1 MTSSAREVATALG
14 TAWRL
19 GPGFLTS
26 CPLMAEHP
34 ARGPSLRLI
43 EHDSQIA
50 VRCDSHSNESARVI
64 EAIRTRWS
72 NLDIVEAPL
81 DALHPPDDFD
91 DNDGWPV
98 GPPPIH
104 ESYEALGLPFEDDSD
119 EVADADQYMV
129 VDGVRTLIPTDAEV
143 AAQGADARARG
154 LLTLR
159 EAIARWNLENPG
171 GNPIGID
178 DLDADDRANLDIRAY
193 FPRGGPEGVPCEVYA
208 DAAHALLPTA
218 THEEVIA
225 AAQVRL
231 AQARATQ
238 KRNESP
244 AIPPRFRLTK
254 ETLYASREIKTKDGS
269 RVEESQVCSRLE
281 VAALTRDANSGEWG
295 RLLQFDDPDGVGHE
309 WAMPM
314 SLLAAGGDEYRAAL
328 LEQGLRIY
336 PGLNAKNDLHE
347 YLAECRPAARGRAV
361 TRMGWHG
368 GVFVLPNATFGPLS
382 NGERVLFQSAS
393 LVSHAF
399 HVCGSLG
406 DWQRE
411 IGMRC
416 SGNSRLTF
424 AVSAGFASPLLY
436 LLGDESGGFHFV
448 GPSSLGKTTALRG
461 GGSVWGG
468 SKEPM
473 GFLRQWR
480 ATLNGLEGVAASHCD
495 SLLPLD
501 ELSQVDAREAGG
513 AAYLLANGSG
523 KSRARRDG
531 SARSPFTWRLL
542 FLSSGE
548 ITIGDKIK
556 EDGRQRAT
564 AGQAVRVLDIPAD
577 TGKFGL
583 FENLHGAAS
592 GQIFA
597 DTLRAATQQFFG
609 TPIRAFLPEI
619 TAHADRIADAARGAR
634 DEFIAQNL
642 PAGRPSKWA
651 ARPLDSD
658 WSQPAVS

>member
-1 MTSSAREVATALG
+1 
-14 TAWRL
+14 
-19 GPGFLTS
+19 
-26 CPLMAEHP
+26 
-34 ARGPSLRLI
+34 
-43 EHDSQIA
+43 
-50 VRCDSHSNESARVI
+50 
-64 EAIRTRWS
+64 
-72 NLDIVEAPL
+72 
-81 DALHPPDDFD
+81 
-91 DNDGWPV
+91 
-98 GPPPIH
+98 
-104 ESYEALGLPFEDDSD
+104 
-119 EVADADQYMV
+119 
-129 VDGVRTLIPTDAEV
+129 
-143 AAQGADARARG
+143 
-154 LLTLR
+154 
-159 EAIARWNLENPG
+159 
-171 GNPIGID
+171 
-178 DLDADDRANLDIRAY
+178 
-193 FPRGGPEGVPCEVYA
+193 
-208 DAAHALLPTA
+208 
-218 THEEVIA
+218 
-225 AAQVRL
+225 
-231 AQARATQ
+231 
-238 KRNESP
+238 
-244 AIPPRFRLTK
+244 
-254 ETLYASREIKTKDGS
+254 
-269 RVEESQVCSRLE
+269 
-281 VAALTRDANSGEWG
+281 
-295 RLLQFDDPDGVGHE
+295 
-309 WAMPM
+309 
-314 SLLAAGGDEYRAAL
+314 
-328 LEQGLRIY
+328 
-336 PGLNAKNDLHE
+336 
-347 YLAECRPAARGRAV
+347 
-361 TRMGWHG
+361 MGWHG
-368 GVFVLPNATFGPLS
+368 GVFVLPYATFGPLS

-523 KSRARRDG
+523 KARARRDG

-542 FLSSGE
+542 FLSSGQ

-642 PAGRPSKWA
+642 PAGATEQVGRAA
-651 ARPLDSD
+651 ARFGLVAAGGELATALGITGWNSGAATEAAAVCFAAWLGRRGYVGSAEAETGIEQVRQFFALHGASRFGASGVSD
-658 WSQPAVS
+658 VDAHGRTVFNRAGFRKTDGACCIFPEIFRNEVSVGHDWRGLAAEACSGATRSGTFKSQ